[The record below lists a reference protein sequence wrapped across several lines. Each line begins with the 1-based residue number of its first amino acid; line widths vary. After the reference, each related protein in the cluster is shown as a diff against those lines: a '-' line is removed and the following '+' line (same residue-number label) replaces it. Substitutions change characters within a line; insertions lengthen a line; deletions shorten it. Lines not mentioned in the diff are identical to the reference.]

1 MSHTT
6 VRALKP
12 GEVGVIDGLVGDL
25 EYAKRLADMGFVR
38 GMSLVMLRPGTPC
51 IVRLQ
56 TTCFGLGRAHQA
68 SIRLRTDE
76 SKARGPDGNVG
87 KASASELS
95 A

>member
-1 MSHTT
+1 MSHLT

-25 EYAKRLADMGFVR
+25 EYAKRLADLGFVR

-56 TTCFGLGRAHQA
+56 TTCFGL
-68 SIRLRTDE
+68 
-76 SKARGPDGNVG
+76 
-87 KASASELS
+87 
-95 A
+95 

>member
-1 MSHTT
+1 MSHLT

-25 EYAKRLADMGFVR
+25 EYAKRLADLGFVR

-68 SIRLRTDE
+68 SIRLRPGE
-76 SKARGPDGNVG
+76 AKARSSDGAVRN
-87 KASASELS
+87 ALASELS
-95 A
+95 G